1 MICKDWIEAQG
12 FQTRHGA
19 NYFSALKN
27 IRDADP
33 EDYFLSRDISIESKT
48 NLTREWQ
55 RWIHLFKSSGVQC
68 LVDLSLSFHNTSSK
82 KFVNLSSAAD
92 NAIQR
97 LLVKSR
103 SLQLLATS
111 VEQLQGSDRK
121 LTMLLNQN
129 NNKHEEN
136 RKRHHDRIAEKG
148 TKKATLK
155 TSREPET
162 NSNTLP
168 VEISSTSTR
177 PTPSPPPP
185 KVHSR
190 ESNLESSTVEV
201 DDRWSRLLLGTV
213 NKLRGQDTPGLD
225 KIPTDG
231 LSDLEV
237 KIFSNSRSLIEQAE
251 LSVEDAK
258 DLMVGMSGILDTRTW
273 ICEEAPSTLE
283 PKLSTENK
291 ELDQLLTQLRKCL
304 QLGIQMLV
312 LKGEVMIGE
321 IAKATIEGQDR
332 PCTTPMLRCIVHL
345 ATMIEYGN
353 LPSSESEVVALWKF
367 ILETLSC
374 GQLKFSSGEKIC
386 RATQVAQ
393 RLLFLKFGM
402 TGETENGRR
411 VDLLLKEGDLEI
423 LNTEAKSGEDG
434 GLCEIQYKKNV
445 RINHTIHREAS
456 RKGIELPPMLPLD
469 IRGMSAMIC
478 GLKRSQG
485 VLVAGA
491 ADSRMIRLPSD
502 KEQMSEFL
510 SGPSPTLLCN
520 YVEMLIAY
528 QKNIREQRQKLTE
541 TAATTRHIANER
553 RQDQK
558 EKRSAATT
566 NQESTRHTSPPRK
579 TTLQL
584 GELTILTPKKSRKRI
599 KAIN

>member
-19 NYFSALKN
+19 NYFSSLKN
-27 IRDADP
+27 IRDANP
-33 EDYFLSRDISIESKT
+33 EDYFLARDISIESKT

-68 LVDLSLSFHNTSSK
+68 LVDLSLSFHNNSK
-82 KFVNLSSAAD
+82 HINLNSAAD

-111 VEQLQGSDRK
+111 VEQLQGSDRQ

-129 NNKHEEN
+129 NNKHGPEGN
-136 RKRHHDRIAEKG
+136 RKRHHDRITEKE
-148 TKKATLK
+148 TKKTALK
-155 TSREPET
+155 TSEDPET
-162 NSNTLP
+162 GTTSNP
-168 VEISSTSTR
+168 VDRSSISSR
-177 PTPSPPPP
+177 PLPT
-185 KVHSR
+185 VRTHSK
-190 ESNLESSTVEV
+190 ESSLEASSIDL
-201 DDRWSRLLLGTV
+201 DDRWSHLLLATV
-213 NKLRGQDTPGLD
+213 NKLRGQDTQGLD
-225 KIPTDG
+225 KISSKG
-231 LSDLEV
+231 LSDLEA
-237 KIFSNSRSLIEQAE
+237 KIFSNSRILIEQAE
-251 LSVEDAK
+251 LSTEDSK
-258 DLMVGMSGILDTRTW
+258 DLMVGMSGILDTLTW

-283 PKLSTENK
+283 PKLSDENK
-291 ELDQLLTQLRKCL
+291 ELNQLLSQLRKCL

-321 IAKATIEGQDR
+321 IAKATIEGKDR
-332 PCTTPMLRCIVHL
+332 PSITPMLRCIVHL
-345 ATMIEYGN
+345 ATLIEYGN

-386 RATQVAQ
+386 KATQVAQ
-393 RLLFLKFGM
+393 RLLFLKFGV
-402 TGETENGRR
+402 TGETESGRR

-423 LNTEAKSGEDG
+423 LNTEAKSTEDG

-456 RKGIELPPMLPLD
+456 RKGIELPTMLPLD

-485 VLVAGA
+485 VIVAGA

-510 SGPSPTLLCN
+510 SGPSPILLCN
-520 YVEMLIAY
+520 YVEMLNAY
-528 QKNIREQRQKLTE
+528 QKNIREQRQKLNE
-541 TAATTRHIANER
+541 TTATTRHIANER

-558 EKRSAATT
+558 EKRLAAAAT
-566 NQESTRHTSPPRK
+566 NQALTRHTSPPRK

>member
-19 NYFSALKN
+19 NYFSSLKN
-27 IRDADP
+27 IRDANP
-33 EDYFLSRDISIESKT
+33 EDYFLARDISIESRT

-68 LVDLSLSFHNTSSK
+68 LVDLSLSFHNNSK
-82 KFVNLSSAAD
+82 HINLTSAAD

-111 VEQLQGSDRK
+111 VEQLQGSDRQ
-121 LTMLLNQN
+121 LTLLLNQN
-129 NNKHEEN
+129 SNKHGSEGH
-136 RKRHHDRIAEKG
+136 RKRHHDRITEKE
-148 TKKATLK
+148 TKKPILK
-155 TSREPET
+155 TSEDSET
-162 NSNTLP
+162 STKSHT
-168 VEISSTSTR
+168 VENSSTSSR
-177 PTPSPPPP
+177 KPITP
-185 KVHSR
+185 VGTHSKQ
-190 ESNLESSTVEV
+190 SSLEASSIDL
-201 DDRWSRLLLGTV
+201 DDRWSHLLLATV
-213 NKLRGQDTPGLD
+213 NKLRGQETVGLD

-251 LSVEDAK
+251 LSTEDSK

-283 PKLSTENK
+283 HKLRAENK
-291 ELDQLLTQLRKCL
+291 ELDQLLFQLRKCL
-304 QLGIQMLV
+304 QLGIQMLM

-321 IAKATIEGQDR
+321 IAKATIEGEDR
-332 PCTTPMLRCIVHL
+332 PNITPMLRCIVHL
-345 ATMIEYGN
+345 ATLIEYGN

-367 ILETLSC
+367 LLETLSC

-393 RLLFLKFGM
+393 RLLFLKFGV

-423 LNTEAKSGEDG
+423 LNTEAKSAEEG

-456 RKGIELPPMLPLD
+456 RKGIELSTMLPLD

-491 ADSRMIRLPSD
+491 ADSRIIRLPSD

-510 SGPSPTLLCN
+510 SGPSPILLCN

-528 QKNIREQRQKLTE
+528 QKNIREQRQKLNE
-541 TAATTRHIANER
+541 TTATTRHIANER

-558 EKRSAATT
+558 EKRSVTAAA

-599 KAIN
+599 KAVN

>member
-12 FQTRHGA
+12 FQARHGA
-19 NYFSALKN
+19 NYFSSLKN
-27 IRDADP
+27 IRDANP
-33 EDYFLSRDISIESKT
+33 EDYFLARDISIESKT
-48 NLTREWQ
+48 DLTREWQ

-68 LVDLSLSFHNTSSK
+68 LVDLSLSFHNNSK
-82 KFVNLSSAAD
+82 HISLSSAAD
-92 NAIQR
+92 NVIQK

-111 VEQLQGSDRK
+111 VEQLQGSDRR
-121 LTMLLNQN
+121 LTLLLNQD
-129 NNKHEEN
+129 NKHGSEGN
-136 RKRHHDRIAEKG
+136 RKRHRDRITE
-148 TKKATLK
+148 
-155 TSREPET
+155 
-162 NSNTLP
+162 
-168 VEISSTSTR
+168 
-177 PTPSPPPP
+177 
-185 KVHSR
+185 
-190 ESNLESSTVEV
+190 
-201 DDRWSRLLLGTV
+201 
-213 NKLRGQDTPGLD
+213 KLRGQDTLGLD
-225 KIPTDG
+225 KISTEG

-237 KIFSNSRSLIEQAE
+237 KIFSSSRSLIEQAE
-251 LSVEDAK
+251 LSTEDSK

-283 PKLSTENK
+283 PQLSAENK
-291 ELDQLLTQLRKCL
+291 ELGQLLSQLRKCL
-304 QLGIQMLV
+304 HLGIQMLV

-321 IAKATIEGQDR
+321 IAKATIEGEDR
-332 PCTTPMLRCIVHL
+332 PSITPMLRCVVHL
-345 ATMIEYGN
+345 ATLIEYGN

-374 GQLKFSSGEKIC
+374 GKLKFT

-393 RLLFLKFGM
+393 RLLFLKFGV

-423 LNTEAKSGEDG
+423 LNTEAKSAEDG

-456 RKGIELPPMLPLD
+456 RKGIELPTMLPLD

-510 SGPSPTLLCN
+510 SGPSPILLCN
-520 YVEMLIAY
+520 YVLLDY
-528 QKNIREQRQKLTE
+528 K
-541 TAATTRHIANER
+541 
-553 RQDQK
+553 
-558 EKRSAATT
+558 
-566 NQESTRHTSPPRK
+566 
-579 TTLQL
+579 
-584 GELTILTPKKSRKRI
+584 
-599 KAIN
+599 

>member
-19 NYFSALKN
+19 NYFSSLKN
-27 IRDADP
+27 IRDANP
-33 EDYFLSRDISIESKT
+33 EDYFLTRDISIESKT
-48 NLTREWQ
+48 DLTREWQ

-68 LVDLSLSFHNTSSK
+68 LVDLSLSFHNNSK
-82 KFVNLSSAAD
+82 HINLSSAAD
-92 NAIQR
+92 NVIQK

-111 VEQLQGSDRK
+111 VEQLQGSDRR
-121 LTMLLNQN
+121 LTLLLNQD
-129 NNKHEEN
+129 NNKHGADGN
-136 RKRHHDRIAEKG
+136 RKRHHDRITEKE
-148 TKKATLK
+148 TKKTTLK
-155 TSREPET
+155 TSEDPET
-162 NSNTLP
+162 STKSHS
-168 VEISSTSTR
+168 VESSSTSSR
-177 PTPSPPPP
+177 PLPPART
-185 KVHSR
+185 HSK
-190 ESNLESSTVEV
+190 ESSLEASSIDL
-201 DDRWSRLLLGTV
+201 DDRWSHLLLATV
-213 NKLRGQDTPGLD
+213 NKLRGQDTLGLD
-225 KIPTDG
+225 KILTKG

-237 KIFSNSRSLIEQAE
+237 TIFSNSRSLIEQAE
-251 LSVEDAK
+251 LNTEDSK

-283 PKLSTENK
+283 PQLSAENK
-291 ELDQLLTQLRKCL
+291 ELDQLLSQLRKCL
-304 QLGIQMLV
+304 HLGIQILV

-321 IAKATIEGQDR
+321 IAKATIEGEDR
-332 PCTTPMLRCIVHL
+332 PSITPMLRCIVHL
-345 ATMIEYGN
+345 ATLIEYGN

-374 GQLKFSSGEKIC
+374 GKLKFSSGEKIC

-393 RLLFLKFGM
+393 RLLFLKFGV

-423 LNTEAKSGEDG
+423 LNTEAKSAEDG

-456 RKGIELPPMLPLD
+456 RKGIELPTMLPLD

-528 QKNIREQRQKLTE
+528 QKNIKEQRQNLNE

-558 EKRSAATT
+558 GKRSAAAAA
-566 NQESTRHTSPPRK
+566 NQLSTRRTSPPRK
-579 TTLQL
+579 TTVQL

>member
-12 FQTRHGA
+12 FQNRHGA
-19 NYFSALKN
+19 DYFSALKN
-27 IRDADP
+27 IRDANP
-33 EDYFLSRDISIESKT
+33 EAYFSFRDITVDSKL

-55 RWIHLFKSSGVQC
+55 RWMHLFKSSGVQC
-68 LVDLSLSFHNTSSK
+68 LADLSASQHNNSSK
-82 KFVNLSSAAD
+82 GNVNLSSVAD
-92 NAIQR
+92 NVIR
-97 LLVKSR
+97 RSLVKSR

-111 VEQLQGSDRK
+111 VEQLRGSDQE
-121 LTMLLNQN
+121 LNILLNKSRHGLDAQ
-129 NNKHEEN
+129 
-136 RKRHHDRIAEKG
+136 RKRPHDQIVEKG
-148 TKKATLK
+148 TSTPKDSKMGTRTQSGQATSS
-155 TSREPET
+155 SRHTVPEAD
-162 NSNTLP
+162 P
-168 VEISSTSTR
+168 EEYSSLGPLSLDT
-177 PTPSPPPP
+177 
-185 KVHSR
+185 
-190 ESNLESSTVEV
+190 
-201 DDRWSRLLLGTV
+201 DDSWGSLLLATV
-213 NKLRGQDTPGLD
+213 NKLRGQDTFGLE
-225 KIPTDG
+225 ILSTDG

-251 LSVEDAK
+251 LSTEDSK

-283 PKLSTENK
+283 PNLSAENK
-291 ELDQLLTQLRKCL
+291 DLDQLLLQLRKQL

-312 LKGEVMIGE
+312 LKGEAMIGD

-332 PCTTPMLRCIVHL
+332 PSTTPMLRCIVHL
-345 ATMIEYGN
+345 
-353 LPSSESEVVALWKF
+353 
-367 ILETLSC
+367 
-374 GQLKFSSGEKIC
+374 
-386 RATQVAQ
+386 ATQVAQ
-393 RLLFLKFGM
+393 RLLFLKFGV

-423 LNTEAKSGEDG
+423 LNTEAKSIEDG

-456 RKGIELPPMLPLD
+456 RKGIELPTMLPLD

-478 GLKRSQG
+478 GLKKSQG

-520 YVEMLIAY
+520 YVGMLIAY
-528 QKNIREQRQKLTE
+528 QKTIREQRQKQDE

-558 EKRSAATT
+558 EKKKIASAK
-566 NQESTRHTSPPRK
+566 QESRSTSPPRRPSS
-579 TTLQL
+579 LQL
-584 GELTILTPKKSRKRI
+584 GELTILTPKKSKKRV
-599 KAIN
+599 KAAN

>member
-12 FQTRHGA
+12 FQNRHGA
-19 NYFSALKN
+19 AYFSALKS
-27 IRDADP
+27 IRDATP
-33 EDYFLSRDISIESKT
+33 EDYFLSRDISIDSKT

-68 LVDLSLSFHNTSSK
+68 LIDLSLSQNTK
-82 KFVNLSSAAD
+82 GTNLSSAAD

-111 VEQLQGSDRK
+111 VEQLQGSDRQ
-121 LTMLLNQN
+121 LTQLLNQN
-129 NNKHEEN
+129 KHGLEVN
-136 RKRHHDRIAEKG
+136 RKRHHDRISNKE
-148 TKKATLK
+148 TKKSPPDSRTSGGTELNTKTHSVESSSVPPPSPIPLRVHSKEATLE
-155 TSREPET
+155 TS
-162 NSNTLP
+162 S
-168 VEISSTSTR
+168 IDM
-177 PTPSPPPP
+177 
-185 KVHSR
+185 
-190 ESNLESSTVEV
+190 
-201 DDRWSRLLLGTV
+201 DDRWSRLLLAT
-213 NKLRGQDTPGLD
+213 LRGQDTPGLD
-225 KIPTDG
+225 KIPMDG
-231 LSDLEV
+231 LSDLEA
-237 KIFSNSRSLIEQAE
+237 KIFSNSRNLIEQAE
-251 LSVEDAK
+251 LSTEDSK

-283 PKLSTENK
+283 PRLSAENK
-291 ELDQLLTQLRKCL
+291 ELDQLLSQLRKYL

-332 PCTTPMLRCIVHL
+332 PNTTPMLRCIIHL
-345 ATMIEYGN
+345 ATLIEYGN
-353 LPSSESEVVALWKF
+353 QPSSESEVVALWKF

-393 RLLFLKFGM
+393 RLLFLKFGV
-402 TGETENGRR
+402 TGETDNGRR
-411 VDLLLKEGDLEI
+411 VDLLLKEDNLEI
-423 LNTEAKSGEDG
+423 LNTEAKSAENDGG

-456 RKGIELPPMLPLD
+456 RKGIELPTMLPLD

-491 ADSRMIRLPSD
+491 ADSRMVRLPSG
-502 KEQMSEFL
+502 KEQMLEFL

-520 YVEMLIAY
+520 YV
-528 QKNIREQRQKLTE
+528 
-541 TAATTRHIANER
+541 
-553 RQDQK
+553 
-558 EKRSAATT
+558 
-566 NQESTRHTSPPRK
+566 
-579 TTLQL
+579 
-584 GELTILTPKKSRKRI
+584 
-599 KAIN
+599 